1 MPYPDA
7 LGQRPLEVGEAYAA
21 LAQYAAEYGRD
32 ALLLL
37 MHAALPETLRADLLH
52 LIRVNFLP
60 GHGADL
66 SLEADVLFA
75 PLATA
80 LGGGYYRI
88 DPQVRW
94 HALALLRARYR
105 DDQRPRTRRVAE
117 LLWRYV
123 ESAEQ
128 QATRAADPQLAE
140 YLAIQRWVALAFLE
154 PASAAH
160 AFADALRQ
168 GTDEPASVSLRLG
181 GLASAIELPLAGE
194 QELLAYARG
203 LDALANGDDEEGRRL
218 LERLGDEVRVGDIV
232 LKAPRAVLA
241 ERGLG
246 TETAAAAPPKT
257 CIVLMG
263 LHSMANPVNGHII
276 DLDETY
282 SAIRGALEGIDMLCV
297 RAEGIPGAGFFAEH
311 AFQAL
316 LDADLVLCDL
326 SASDPNTCYML
337 GICLA
342 LRPAGTLLIAER
354 GAWEGFDLLSP
365 GLVHEY
371 EAPGP
376 SRENQARFARWLT
389 GSLAGAPS
397 PPSRSPVYLNAGL
410 HPPQLAEDDGPLA
423 LPSVHP
429 QSAALVIQAQGF
441 RTDRFTEQR
450 FDFERSFELIR
461 DALQAAGLGCTR
473 VESRVGYTADTLLR
487 QLMEAD
493 LLIADLSALVPDVL
507 LQLGIRHGLRPG
519 RTILIAAER
528 SELPAS
534 FDSQRILRYAQRDTS
549 MDSGEAARLAAA
561 LQSAIRHVMA
571 QGAIDSPVYSALP
584 QLRPPVQR
592 HPKVFI
598 SYVQTYARYT
608 RPLVGALK
616 ALNVDVAWDMD
627 LSKAEGWSRALADML
642 ENADA
647 VVCIAGRDTADREF
661 PMAEIRRAVELGKRL
676 IPVLVEPI
684 EGPTELLLEQ
694 CANPDLH
701 GQIQYLGR
709 TDERAL
715 GIAIATTARHI
726 AERLQGRAGAAAGSQ
741 PSTGP
746 SEYHLSIR
754 HRGAATLTFIVNDE
768 AARSLWT
775 VDYPPEEVGSLI
787 HAIGTSPAT
796 GWSLAIR
803 SLVDLL
809 LPPEL
814 RRLAPPARYRL
825 DLGARLAT
833 VPWELLLRHIV
844 NGDFGQPVP
853 VFRWPDGLHSPA
865 RKAGSARNVLIIG
878 NPLTT
883 GTFTDENPRLP
894 APEQG
899 EQLGAL
905 ARNLRLRG
913 IDVSLGVGEDAR
925 SVLERLYGREIGIL
939 LLTGT
944 SVREYPLPD
953 GRRES
958 GFVLSDGMFL
968 THAELRQMRTLPGLV
983 ILHDPRTG
991 FSALSEEIA
1000 PDLLKLGVP
1009 CVVASAWG
1017 VAPERALVYLEAL
1030 MLAVADG
1037 ASFGDAHARAAR
1049 LCFED
1054 DPRNGGW
1061 AAFQAWGD
1069 PDFRLPPADAE
1080 NSSTLAF

>member
-7 LGQRPLEVGEAYAA
+7 LGQRPLEVGEAYEA
-21 LAQYAAEYGRD
+21 LAQYAADYGRD

-168 GTDEPASVSLRLG
+168 GTDGPASVSLRLG

-203 LDALANGDDEEGRRL
+203 LDALANGDDEEGRRV
-218 LERLGDEVRVGDIV
+218 LESLGDELRFGDIV

-241 ERGLG
+241 GRGLG
-246 TETAAAAPPKT
+246 TETAAAAPPRQKT

-263 LHSMANPVNGHII
+263 LHTMANPANGHII

-282 SAIRGALEGIDMLCV
+282 SAIKGALEGIDMLCV
-297 RAEGIPGAGFFAEH
+297 RADDLTFL
-311 AFQAL
+311 AL

-326 SASDPNTCYML
+326 SASDPDTCYML

-354 GAWEGFDLLSP
+354 GAWEAFDLLSP
-365 GLVHEY
+365 GPVHEY

-397 PPSRSPVYLNAGL
+397 PLSRSPVYLNAGL
-410 HPPQLAEDDGPLA
+410 RPPRPAEDEGPFA
-423 LPSVHP
+423 LTSVRP
-429 QSAALVIQAQGF
+429 QSEALVIQAPGL
-441 RTDRFTEQR
+441 RTDRFTGQR
-450 FDFERSFELIR
+450 FDFERSFEVIR
-461 DALQAAGLGCTR
+461 SSLQAAGLGCTR
-473 VESRVGYTADTLLR
+473 VESRTGYTADTLLR
-487 QLMEAD
+487 QLMEAE
-493 LLIADLSALVPDVL
+493 LVVADLSALMPDVL
-507 LQLGIRHGLRPG
+507 LLLGIRHGLRPG
-519 RTILIAAER
+519 RTILMAAER

-534 FDSQRILRYAQRDTS
+534 FDSQRILRYGQRDTN
-549 MDSGEAARLAAA
+549 MDSGEAAHLAAD
-561 LQSAIRHVMA
+561 LQAAIRDAMT
-571 QGAIDSPVYSALP
+571 QSAIDSPVYAALP
-584 QLRPPVQR
+584 HLRPPER
-592 HPKVFI
+592 RLPKVFI
-598 SYVQTYARYT
+598 SYVQTYARYA

-627 LSKAEGWSRALADML
+627 LSKAEGWSQALADML

-676 IPVLVEPI
+676 IPVLVEPV
-684 EGPTELLLEQ
+684 EGPPELLVRQ
-694 CANPDLH
+694 SANPTMN
-701 GQIQYLGR
+701 GQIQFFAQ
-709 TDERAL
+709 TDEKAL
-715 GIAIATTARHI
+715 GIAITTTARHI
-726 AERLQGRAGAAAGSQ
+726 AERLQGQADDAAAESQ
-741 PSTGP
+741 PSMGP
-746 SEYHLSIR
+746 SECHLTIR
-754 HRGAATLTFIVNDE
+754 SHGAGALTFIVDDD
-768 AARSLWT
+768 ARSQWA

-787 HAIGTSPAT
+787 HAIGTSPAM
-796 GWSLAIR
+796 GWSSAIR

-853 VFRWPDGLHSPA
+853 VFRWPDGLRSPA

-905 ARNLRLRG
+905 AGKLQSRG
-913 IDVSLGVGEDAR
+913 VDTSIGVGEDAGT
-925 SVLERLYGREIGIL
+925 VLARLYGGEVGIL
-939 LLTGT
+939 LITGT
-944 SVREYPLPD
+944 SVREYRLPD

-968 THAELRQMRTLPGLV
+968 SVAELKQMRTLPVLV

-991 FSALSEEIA
+991 FCSLSEEIA

-1017 VAPERALVYLEAL
+1017 VAPEWAVVYFEAL

>member
-1 MPYPDA
+1 MPYPAA
-7 LGQRPLEVGEAYAA
+7 LGQRPLEVGEAYEA
-21 LAQYAAEYGRD
+21 LAQYAADYGRD

-37 MHAALPETLRADLLH
+37 MHAAVPETLRADLLH

-66 SLEADVLFA
+66 SLEADVLFS

-94 HALALLRARYR
+94 HGLALLRARYR

-123 ESAEQ
+123 ESTEQ
-128 QATRAADPQLAE
+128 QATRVADPQLAE

-168 GTDEPASVSLRLG
+168 GTDGPASATLRLG

-194 QELLAYARG
+194 QDLLAYARG

-218 LERLGDEVRVGDIV
+218 LENLGDEVRVGDIV
-232 LKAPRAVLA
+232 LKPPQAVLA
-241 ERGLG
+241 ERGPG
-246 TETAAAAPPKT
+246 AETAAEVPPRQKT

-263 LHSMANPVNGHII
+263 LHTMANPANGHII

-282 SAIRGALEGIDMLCV
+282 SAIQGALEGIDMLCV
-297 RAEGIPGAGFFAEH
+297 RADDA
-311 AFQAL
+311 AFLAI

-326 SASDPNTCYML
+326 SASDPDTCYML

-342 LRPAGTLLIAER
+342 LRPAGAFLIAER
-354 GAWEGFDLLSP
+354 GAWEDFDMLSP
-365 GLVHEY
+365 GPVHEY
-371 EAPGP
+371 DAPGP
-376 SRENQARFARWLT
+376 SRENQARFAAWLT
-389 GSLAGAPS
+389 GSLARAPG
-397 PPSRSPVYLNAGL
+397 PLSRSPVYLNAGL
-410 HPPQLAEDDGPLA
+410 RPPRPAEEGWRLEPA
-423 LPSVHP
+423 AVRPR
-429 QSAALVIQAQGF
+429 SAALVIQAPGL

-450 FDFERSFELIR
+450 FEFERCFQVISN
-461 DALQAAGLGCTR
+461 ALQAAGLGCIR
-473 VESRVGYTADTLLR
+473 VENRAGYTADTLLR

-493 LLIADLSALVPDVL
+493 LVVADLSALMPDVL
-507 LQLGIRHGLRPG
+507 LLLGIRHGLRPG
-519 RTILIAAER
+519 RTILLAAER

-549 MDSGEAARLAAA
+549 IDSAEAERLGAA
-561 LQSAIRHVMA
+561 LQAAIREAMT

-584 QLRPPVQR
+584 HLRPPER
-592 HPKVFI
+592 RPPKVFI
-598 SYVQTYARYT
+598 SYAQTYARYA
-608 RPLVGALK
+608 RPLVAALK

-627 LSKAEGWSRALADML
+627 LSKAEGWSQALANML

-661 PMAEIRRAVELGKRL
+661 PMAEIRRAVELGKPL

-684 EGPTELLLEQ
+684 EGPPELLVRQ
-694 CANPDLH
+694 CANPTMD
-701 GQIQYLGR
+701 GQIQFFAQ
-709 TDERAL
+709 TDEKAL
-715 GIAIATTARHI
+715 GIAITTAARHI
-726 AERLQGRAGAAAGSQ
+726 AESLQRHAEEPGPEN
-741 PSTGP
+741 PSPGGP
-746 SEYHLSIR
+746 SEYHLTIR
-754 HRGAATLTFIVNDE
+754 GHGAGALTVIVDDD
-768 AARSLWT
+768 ARSQWSM
-775 VDYPPEEVGSLI
+775 DYPTEEVGSLI

-803 SLVDLL
+803 SLVELL

-825 DLGARLAT
+825 DLGARLAS
-833 VPWELLLRHIV
+833 VPWELLLRHIAY
-844 NGDFGQPVP
+844 GDFGQPVP
-853 VFRWPDGLHSPA
+853 VFRWPDGLRSPA
-865 RKAGSARNVLIIG
+865 RGPGSARNVLIVG
-878 NPLTT
+878 NPRTN

-905 ARNLRLRG
+905 AGKLQSRG
-913 IDVSLGVGEDAR
+913 VDTSIGVGEDAGT
-925 SVLERLYGREIGIL
+925 VLARLYGGEVGIL
-939 LLTGT
+939 LITGT
-944 SVREYPLPD
+944 SVREYRLPD

-968 THAELRQMRTLPGLV
+968 SVAELKQMRTLPGLV

-991 FSALSEEIA
+991 FCSLSEEIA

-1017 VAPERALVYLEAL
+1017 VPAEQAVVYFEAL
-1030 MLAVADG
+1030 MLGVADG
-1037 ASFGDAHARAAR
+1037 ASFGDAHGRAIKR
-1049 LCFED
+1049 CFQTD
-1054 DPRNGGW
+1054 SRNGSW

-1069 PDFRLPPADAE
+1069 PDFRLPPGDAE
-1080 NSSTLAF
+1080 NRATVAF

>member
-1 MPYPDA
+1 MPYPAA
-7 LGQRPLEVGEAYAA
+7 LGQRPLEVGEAYEA
-21 LAQYAAEYGRD
+21 LAQYAADYGRD

-37 MHAALPETLRADLLH
+37 MHASVPETLRADLLH

-66 SLEADVLFA
+66 SLEADVLFS

-94 HALALLRARYR
+94 HGLALLRARYR
-105 DDQRPRTRRVAE
+105 EEQRQRTRRVAE

-123 ESAEQ
+123 ESTEQ
-128 QATRAADPQLAE
+128 QATRVADPQLAE

-168 GTDEPASVSLRLG
+168 GTDGPASATLRLG

-246 TETAAAAPPKT
+246 TETDTAPPPRQKT

-263 LHSMANPVNGHII
+263 LHTMANPANGHII

-282 SAIRGALEGIDMLCV
+282 SAIRSALEGIDMLCV
-297 RAEGIPGAGFFAEH
+297 RADDLTFL
-311 AFQAL
+311 AL

-326 SASDPNTCYML
+326 SASDPDTCYML

-342 LRPAGTLLIAER
+342 LRPASAFLIAEQ
-354 GAWEGFDLLSP
+354 GAWEGFDTFSP
-365 GLVHEY
+365 GPVHEY
-371 EAPGP
+371 DAPGP
-376 SRENQARFARWLT
+376 SRENQARFAAWLT
-389 GSLAGAPS
+389 GSLTGVLS
-397 PPSRSPVYLNAGL
+397 PLFRSPVYLNAGL
-410 HPPQLAEDDGPLA
+410 RPPRRAEDDWRA
-423 LPSVHP
+423 ELPAVRP
-429 QSAALVIQAQGF
+429 QSEALVIQAWGL
-441 RTDRFTEQR
+441 RTDRFSGQR
-450 FDFERSFELIR
+450 FDFESSFQVIRST
-461 DALQAAGLGCTR
+461 LQAAGLGCIR
-473 VESRVGYTADTLLR
+473 VENRTGYTADTLLR
-487 QLMEAD
+487 QLMEAE
-493 LLIADLSALVPDVL
+493 LVVADLSALMPDVL

-534 FDSQRILRYAQRDTS
+534 FDSQRILRYGQRDTS
-549 MDSGEAARLAAA
+549 MDSGEAGRLGAA
-561 LQSAIRHVMA
+561 LQAAIREAMTE
-571 QGAIDSPVYSALP
+571 GAIDSPVYSALP
-584 QLRPPVQR
+584 HLRPPER
-592 HPKVFI
+592 RPPKVFI
-598 SYVQTYARYT
+598 SYAQTYVRYA

-627 LSKAEGWSRALADML
+627 LSKAENWSQALADML

-661 PMAEIRRAVELGKRL
+661 PMAEIRRAVALGKPL

-684 EGPTELLLEQ
+684 EGPPELLVRQ
-694 CANPDLH
+694 SANPTMN
-701 GQIQYLGR
+701 GQIQFFAQ
-709 TDERAL
+709 TDEKAL
-715 GIAIATTARHI
+715 GIAITTTARHI
-726 AERLQGRAGAAAGSQ
+726 AERLKGQADDSAAESQ
-741 PSTGP
+741 PPTGP
-746 SEYHLSIR
+746 SEYRLTIR
-754 HRGAATLTFIVNDE
+754 RHGAGTLTVIVDDD
-768 AARSLWT
+768 ARSQWA
-775 VDYPPEEVGSLI
+775 VDYPTEEVGSLI

-825 DLGARLAT
+825 NLGTQLAS

-844 NGDFGQPVP
+844 NGDFGRPVP
-853 VFRWPDGLHSPA
+853 VFRWPDGLRPQ
-865 RKAGSARNVLIIG
+865 AGRAGPARNVLIIG
-878 NPLTT
+878 NPLTN

-894 APEQG
+894 SPGQA

-905 ARNLRLRG
+905 ARNLQSRG
-913 IDVSLGVGEDAR
+913 ITVSLGVGENAR
-925 SVLERLYGREIGIL
+925 TVLDRLYGREIGIL
-939 LLTGT
+939 LITGS
-944 SVREYPLPD
+944 SVREYLLPG

-968 THAELRQMRTLPGLV
+968 SVAELKQMRTLPGLV
-983 ILHDPRTG
+983 ILHDPRAG
-991 FSALSEEIA
+991 FCSLSEEIA

-1017 VAPERALVYLEAL
+1017 VPPERAVVYLEAL

-1037 ASFGDAHARAAR
+1037 ASFGDAHARAGR
-1049 LCFED
+1049 LCFEA
-1054 DPRNGGW
+1054 DPRNGSW

-1069 PDFRLPPADAE
+1069 PDFRLPPPVEGPGASGTTA
-1080 NSSTLAF
+1080 L